1 MNTPDVLVIGA
12 GPAGLAAVVELARLG
27 LSSLLVE
34 QRDQVGGAIYRR
46 HAGAAN
52 QALLLLPEHHRRR
65 RDALMQAY
73 AQAHARV
80 TPLFS
85 SVFIGVDRDGRFL
98 IDNRAL
104 GRVQSVRPKAVI
116 LAVGTV
122 ERVLPRE
129 GWELPG
135 VVTAGGMQVQFKETG
150 QAPQGRILL
159 AGSGPLLLALA
170 AQLAAA
176 GNPPLAVLEHAQ
188 PMAAARWQGRAVLNT
203 LRSWAHVQEAALYAR
218 ELWRARVPY
227 LTGWQVQSVQRVA
240 GGVTAGLS
248 PAKGGAA
255 EGVVAKGLAA
265 ESLRVQAQH
274 ASGVARQYTVQHLAL
289 HDGLAPNAT
298 GLPAAG
304 QTAERCI
311 VYAGDGREVLGASA
325 AIVDGR
331 RAAQQVARHL
341 GQHGDSAPLDASIAA
356 ARRTQHALA
365 QLFQAVPAAPAA
377 NTVVCRC
384 EALRRSDFDRL
395 QVAGSA
401 HELRL
406 VGRFGMGAC
415 QGRFCAQHLSS
426 LARERGI
433 DFDPAALNGDVP
445 RWPLRP
451 VSLAALAGYVEGEE
465 VSSSDGSSAR

>member
-1 MNTPDVLVIGA
+1 MVAAAGLQRTHQLAKDWGHPVTMPDVLVIGA
-12 GPAGLAAVVELARLG
+12 GPAGLSAVVELARLG

-46 HAGAAN
+46 HVGVGSHV
-52 QALLLLPEHHRRR
+52 LLMPEHHRRR
-65 RDALMQAY
+65 RDTLMQGFEQ
-73 AQAHARV
+73 AQARV
-80 TPLFS
+80 TPLFF

-98 IDNRAL
+98 IDNRAT

-116 LAVGTV
+116 LALGTV

-150 QAPQGRILL
+150 QTPQGPILL

-188 PMAAARWQGRAVLNT
+188 PMASARWQGRAVVNT

-227 LTGWQVQSVQRVA
+227 LTGWQVQSAQRVED
-240 GGVTAGLS
+240 GLLVE
-248 PAKGGAA
+248 ARHG
-255 EGVVAKGLAA
+255 
-265 ESLRVQAQH
+265 
-274 ASGVARQYTVQHLAL
+274 SGVARHYTVQHLAL
-289 HDGLAPNAT
+289 HDGLVPNAT
-298 GLPAAG
+298 GLPAAA
-304 QTAERCI
+304 QAENKC
-311 VYAGDGREVLGASA
+311 VVHAGDCREVLGASA
-325 AIVDGR
+325 AIDDGR

-341 GQHGDSAPLDASIAA
+341 GQRCDSAQLDAAIAA
-356 ARRTQHALA
+356 ARRTQQALA
-365 QLFQAVPAAPAA
+365 QLFAAAPTSPTA

-384 EALRRSDFDRL
+384 EALRRTDFDRL

-415 QGRFCAQHLSS
+415 QGRFCAQHLS
-426 LARERGI
+426 AMAHERGI
-433 DFDPAALNGDVP
+433 DFDPAALNGDVQ

-451 VSLAALAGYVEGEE
+451 VSLAALAAYSESETVL
-465 VSSSDGSSAR
+465 

>member
-12 GPAGLAAVVELARLG
+12 GPAGLAAVVALARLG
-27 LSSLLVE
+27 LGSLLVE

-46 HAGAAN
+46 HAGAGS
-52 QALLLLPEHHRRR
+52 QVLLMPEHHRRR

-85 SVFIGVDRDGRFL
+85 CVFIGVDRDGRFL

-188 PMAAARWQGRAVLNT
+188 PLAAARWQGRAVVNT

-240 GGVTAGLS
+240 EGLI
-248 PAKGGAA
+248 
-255 EGVVAKGLAA
+255 
-265 ESLRVQAQH
+265 VQARH
-274 ASGVARQYTVQHLAL
+274 SSGVARQYTVQHLAL
-289 HDGLAPNAT
+289 HDGLVPNAT
-298 GLPAAG
+298 GLPAAV

-311 VYAGDGREVLGASA
+311 VHAGDGREVLGASA
-325 AIVDGR
+325 AMDDGR

-341 GQHGDSAPLDASIAA
+341 GQYCDSAPLDAAIAA

-365 QLFQAVPAAPAA
+365 QLFQAVPVAPTA
-377 NTVVCRC
+377 NTVLCRC
-384 EALRRSDFDRL
+384 EGLRRSDFDRL

-426 LARERGI
+426 LAHERGI
-433 DFDPAALNGDVP
+433 DFDPTALNGDVL

-451 VSLAALAGYVEGEE
+451 VSLAALAGYVESTGDAAAGDANAA
-465 VSSSDGSSAR
+465 V

>member
-1 MNTPDVLVIGA
+1 MLVIGA

-46 HAGAAN
+46 HVGAGSPG
-52 QALLLLPEHHRRR
+52 LLMPEHHRRR
-65 RDALMQAY
+65 RDALMQRFAEV
-73 AQAHARV
+73 QERV
-80 TPLFS
+80 TPMFS

-104 GRVQSVRPKAVI
+104 GRVQGVRPRAVI

-150 QAPQGRILL
+150 RTPQGSILL

-170 AQLAAA
+170 AQMAAA

-188 PMAAARWQGRAVLNT
+188 PVASAWWQGRAVINT

-227 LTGWQVQSVQRVA
+227 LTGWQVQSVQSVA
-240 GGVTAGLS
+240 GGLQVEARHGS
-248 PAKGGAA
+248 
-255 EGVVAKGLAA
+255 GLA
-265 ESLRVQAQH
+265 RH
-274 ASGVARQYTVQHLAL
+274 YTVQHLAL
-289 HDGLAPNAT
+289 HDGLVPNAI
-298 GLPAAG
+298 GLPAAA
-304 QTAERCI
+304 QSPDRCI
-311 VYAGDGREVLGASA
+311 VHAGDGREVLGASA
-325 AIVDGR
+325 AVDDGC
-331 RAAQQVARHL
+331 RAAQQVARYL
-341 GQHGDSAPLDASIAA
+341 GQSADSARLDVAIAA
-356 ARRTQHALA
+356 ARRTQNALG
-365 QLFQAVPAAPAA
+365 QLFAPGPSTPTAH
-377 NTVVCRC
+377 TVVCRC
-384 EALRRSDFDRL
+384 EALRRVDFDRL
-395 QVAGSA
+395 QIAGSA

-415 QGRFCAQHLSS
+415 QGRFCAHTVSA
-426 LARERGI
+426 LAHERRI
-433 DFDPAALNGDVP
+433 DFDPAALNGDVQ

-451 VSLAALAGYVEGEE
+451 VSLAALAGYVE
-465 VSSSDGSSAR
+465 SD

>member
-1 MNTPDVLVIGA
+1 MTATDVLVIGA

-46 HAGAAN
+46 HVGSSSHV
-52 QALLLLPEHHRRR
+52 LLMPEHHRRR

-73 AQAHARV
+73 TQAQASV
-80 TPLFS
+80 TPVFS

-98 IDNRAL
+98 IDNRSL

-150 QAPQGRILL
+150 QTPQGPILL

-176 GNPPLAVLEHAQ
+176 GNPPLAVLEQAQ
-188 PMAAARWQGRAVLNT
+188 PLASAWWQGRAVFNA
-203 LRSWAHVQEAALYAR
+203 LRSWPHVQEAALYGR

-227 LTGWQVQSVQRVA
+227 LTGWQLQSVQTVA
-240 GGVTAGLS
+240 GGLLVDARHS
-248 PAKGGAA
+248 
-255 EGVVAKGLAA
+255 
-265 ESLRVQAQH
+265 
-274 ASGVARQYTVQHLAL
+274 SGVARQYTVLHLAL
-289 HDGLAPNAT
+289 HDGLVPNTT
-298 GLPAAG
+298 GLPASA
-304 QTAERCI
+304 QSQYKCI
-311 VYAGDGREVLGASA
+311 VHAGDCREVLGASA
-325 AIVDGR
+325 AMDDGR

-341 GQHGDSAPLDASIAA
+341 GQHCDSAQLDQAIAV
-356 ARRTQHALA
+356 ARRTQHALT
-365 QLFQAVPAAPAA
+365 QLFHAAPVAPTA
-377 NTVVCRC
+377 STVVCRC
-384 EALRRSDFDRL
+384 EGLRRSDFDRL

-401 HELRL
+401 QELRL
-406 VGRFGMGAC
+406 AGRFGMGAC
-415 QGRFCAQHLSS
+415 QGRFCAHTVSA
-426 LARERGI
+426 LAHEHGV

-451 VSLAALAGYVEGEE
+451 VSLVALAAYADAEPEPVL
-465 VSSSDGSSAR
+465 